1 MTDIAN
7 EDLEALIDGRLD
19 AEALHAIVTTS
30 RSEDRFRRVLA
41 ILQQRS
47 GWSERIL
54 LALSDHLFIV
64 LKEDERIVRCSCGHE
79 FGDWR
84 GNWKLGALILV
95 RDTRDAL
102 EEIYPGMSA
111 PDPRL
116 GEVREYICPGCGV
129 LLDVEA
135 VPRGYPVIFDAL
147 PDLDAFYRDWLGDP
161 LPVER
166 EFCDRSL
173 EVITRWRDAVDGF

>member
-1 MTDIAN
+1 MDIAR
-7 EDLEALIDGRLD
+7 EDLEALLDGRLD
-19 AEALHAIVTTS
+19 AGALHAAVTAP
-30 RSEDRFRRVLA
+30 RSEDRFRHVLA

-54 LALSDHLFIV
+54 LPLSDHLFIV
-64 LKEDERIVRCSCGHE
+64 LKGDERIVRCGCGHE

-84 GNWKLGALILV
+84 CNWKLNALILV
-95 RDTRDAL
+95 RDTEQAL

-111 PDPRL
+111 PDPRF
-116 GEVREYICPGCGV
+116 GELREYICPGCGV

-135 VPRGYPVIFDAL
+135 VPRGYPVIFDTL
-147 PDLDAFYRDWLGDP
+147 PDLDAFYRNWLGDP

-173 EVITRWRDAVDGF
+173 EAIMEWRDAMNGF